1 MRGEDR
7 DSGSLFSY
15 VDLDARVPAKHPLR
29 AMRDLVHASL
39 VEMDASFS
47 ALYKAE
53 GRPSIPPERLL
64 RATLLQMLYTVH
76 SERQL
81 VERLEFDLLFRWF
94 VGLGIDDAVFDAS
107 VFSKNRNRLLTSD
120 IAREFLSTLLA
131 QPQVKKVLSA
141 DHFSVDGTMLKAWA
155 SMKSVRPKDGSGEP
169 PAPVRNGERDFRNE
183 KRSNETHASTADPD
197 AKLYCKG
204 SGQASQLAYL
214 GHALTE
220 NGNGLVVDGDA
231 TQANSTAERDAASTL
246 TQNLKEG
253 ATLGADKGYDA
264 ASFVEGLKAR
274 KIMPH
279 VAIQGVVSKLGKVRG
294 TAVPPDVAASEG
306 YKISMRKRKRI
317 EEVFGWGKTVGGLAQ
332 LKVRGL
338 DKVKAVFLFSLAA
351 YNIVR
356 LPKLLQPRGE
366 MCLEGAK

>member
-1 MRGEDR
+1 
-7 DSGSLFSY
+7 
-15 VDLDARVPAKHPLR
+15 
-29 AMRDLVHASL
+29 
-39 VEMDASFS
+39 
-47 ALYKAE
+47 
-53 GRPSIPPERLL
+53 
-64 RATLLQMLYTVH
+64 
-76 SERQL
+76 

-107 VFSKNRNRLLTSD
+107 VFSRNRNHLLTTD

-131 QPQVKKVLSA
+131 LNLKDGATLSA
-141 DHFSVDGTMLKAWA
+141 D
-155 SMKSVRPKDGSGEP
+155 
-169 PAPVRNGERDFRNE
+169 
-183 KRSNETHASTADPD
+183 
-197 AKLYCKG
+197 
-204 SGQASQLAYL
+204 Q
-214 GHALTE
+214 
-220 NGNGLVVDGDA
+220 
-231 TQANSTAERDAASTL
+231 
-246 TQNLKEG
+246 
-253 ATLGADKGYDA
+253 GYDA

-274 KIMPH
+274 KIVPH